1 MNIAMNMFT
10 ATKLQAVVYL
20 FGVCLFS
27 VRTFEY
33 SNIKDSFWLLTSNQY
48 FPIHIIYRRRVVD
61 LRSLTDCIPSIS
73 KLVRLVRHHQSHRT
87 ED

>member
-1 MNIAMNMFT
+1 MNMFT
-10 ATKLQAVVYL
+10 ATKLQAATYL

-27 VRTFEY
+27 VCTFQY
-33 SNIKDSFWLLTSNQY
+33 SNIKDSLWLLTSYQY
-48 FPIHIIYRRRVVD
+48 FPYILGPSYRKRVID

-73 KLVRLVRHHQSHRT
+73 KLIRLVRHHQPHRT